1 MPVGGHDLWWVGD
14 FIKQQVV
21 VVGVFV
27 FAPVPGNDVVFGRG
41 DQQAVVAEVGGVEVG
56 GYGDVPEGGE
66 PAL

>member
-1 MPVGGHDLWWVGD
+1 M
-14 FIKQQVV
+14 
-21 VVGVFV
+21 
-27 FAPVPGNDVVFGRG
+27 VFGRG